1 VEKYLQLQIKKMEN
15 FIFGLHPVNEAIKSG
30 KEIDKVLVKKNL
42 TGNIALKLVSEIRQ
56 QGITIQYVPQE
67 KLDKICKHNHQGIIA
82 YVSPI
87 KYQNLEEVI
96 IKVQDENKTPLIII
110 LDGVTDVRNFGAIAR
125 SCECAG
131 ASAIV
136 IPTSGSVRISD
147 EAIKTSAGALYNIPI
162 CKVENL
168 IDAVLL
174 LNQMNIEVVAVS
186 EKAERLIYELDL
198 TTACALIL
206 GAEDKGISNSLIK
219 RADKKAKIPLYG
231 KTSSLNVSVSA
242 ALAVYEAI
250 RQRMNSV
257 ES

>member
-1 VEKYLQLQIKKMEN
+1 MEN

-96 IKVQDENKTPLIII
+96 IKIQDENKTPLIII

-168 IDAVLL
+168 
-174 LNQMNIEVVAVS
+174 MNIEVVAVT

>member
-1 VEKYLQLQIKKMEN
+1 MEN

-96 IKVQDENKTPLIII
+96 IKIQDENKTPLIII

-174 LNQMNIEVVAVS
+174 LNQMNIEVVAVT
-186 EKAERLIYELDL
+186 EKAERFNLR
-198 TTACALIL
+198 TRPN
-206 GAEDKGISNSLIK
+206 NSLCFNFRCRRQRNFK
-219 RADKKAKIPLYG
+219 LSY
-231 KTSSLNVSVSA
+231 KTSRQKSQNSIIWKNIFFKCFSVCGFGSLRSYTTKNEFS
-242 ALAVYEAI
+242 
-250 RQRMNSV
+250 
-257 ES
+257 